1 MLSGVDFNNTGGPLL
16 FNHPGNIAS
25 DGKRLLLADRN
36 NNRILIWNKLP
47 SANTEPDLVL
57 GQKDLTS
64 NDPGT
69 GLDQLNWPV
78 SVTAA
83 NGKVVVADT
92 DNYRLLIWNS
102 FPAENGQPADLE
114 IVDRKSE
121 PKNSIAWPWAVWTD
135 GEKLVLTSTGGA
147 KVLIWNK
154 LPTQNNQSADI
165 VLSANGKF
173 GTPRSIATDGKRLMI
188 GDHNA
193 NPAGGGR
200 GGGNFF
206 WKSFPTKDDQPYDFF
221 VAEPGR
227 MGEAKGQQEYGG
239 VLWGSMTSDGKV
251 FGITNMLYVWN
262 SFPEDENDASD
273 IKVGGAAGRGYD
285 FGGSQSGDGTG
296 VAYAGGKLYI
306 SLSNGN
312 KIVGFNSFPTKLDQ
326 LPDFAIGAPDIY
338 TNTLNTNYFI
348 TNGVPATNGENLIVS
363 GDFGCNVYV
372 WKNLPDESGAHPD
385 IAMNYCG
392 WDNELHKGTFALA
405 GQREIYI
412 WKKIPLAGEKP
423 DLEFSGKIGS
433 INFQEVR
440 GVAFDDK
447 YFYVADSTADKIY
460 VWEGLPDGKKDPK
473 FTLSI
478 NEPRRLYSDGQYLTV
493 ATTLDNENGH
503 VWVYKIE
510 NIGPNSQPILI
521 SSARNS
527 PIKTNL
533 PEHAIVE
540 NGRLFIADTAYNR
553 VLVWK
558 NIEDA
563 LNKKQADVILGAE
576 NLDEITPEIGHDK
589 LFSPA
594 GLAFDGSFL
603 WVGEFKFSGRILRFS
618 IQP

>member
-1 MLSGVDFNNTGGPLL
+1 M
-16 FNHPGNIAS
+16 
-25 DGKRLLLADRN
+25 
-36 NNRILIWNKLP
+36 
-47 SANTEPDLVL
+47 
-57 GQKDLTS
+57 
-64 NDPGT
+64 
-69 GLDQLNWPV
+69 
-78 SVTAA
+78 
-83 NGKVVVADT
+83 
-92 DNYRLLIWNS
+92 
-102 FPAENGQPADLE
+102 
-114 IVDRKSE
+114 
-121 PKNSIAWPWAVWTD
+121 
-135 GEKLVLTSTGGA
+135 
-147 KVLIWNK
+147 
-154 LPTQNNQSADI
+154 
-165 VLSANGKF
+165 
-173 GTPRSIATDGKRLMI
+173 
-188 GDHNA
+188 
-193 NPAGGGR
+193 
-200 GGGNFF
+200 
-206 WKSFPTKDDQPYDFF
+206 
-221 VAEPGR
+221 
-227 MGEAKGQQEYGG
+227 
-239 VLWGSMTSDGKV
+239 
-251 FGITNMLYVWN
+251 
-262 SFPEDENDASD
+262 
-273 IKVGGAAGRGYD
+273 
-285 FGGSQSGDGTG
+285 
-296 VAYAGGKLYI
+296 
-306 SLSNGN
+306 
-312 KIVGFNSFPTKLDQ
+312 
-326 LPDFAIGAPDIY
+326 PDFAIGAPDIY